1 MAERKW
7 YNFFAPTKVE
17 ASQEDVRVG
26 TNKPFSA
33 VAGVPD
39 LMRDT
44 ERLQKDSKYDNEFDL
59 FDNMLKLDPEL
70 NGAVRAVALTAN
82 NYEINYKKAKNENIR
97 SHIREMVEKIEMDDF
112 LINAMRGLMVY
123 GNDINK
129 IVGREGMGITALQS
143 LPVKQMT
150 IVDERGALN
159 TLFAAGEADTITD
172 AAIYVLREQKLQT
185 KSFPAKEILHVKIDA
200 RSNWFVD
207 NLGRHT
213 YGVW

>member
-1 MAERKW
+1 
-7 YNFFAPTKVE
+7 
-17 ASQEDVRVG
+17 
-26 TNKPFSA
+26 
-33 VAGVPD
+33 
-39 LMRDT
+39 MRDT

-159 TLFAAGEADTITD
+159 TLFAA
-172 AAIYVLREQKLQT
+172 
-185 KSFPAKEILHVKIDA
+185 
-200 RSNWFVD
+200 
-207 NLGRHT
+207 
-213 YGVW
+213 